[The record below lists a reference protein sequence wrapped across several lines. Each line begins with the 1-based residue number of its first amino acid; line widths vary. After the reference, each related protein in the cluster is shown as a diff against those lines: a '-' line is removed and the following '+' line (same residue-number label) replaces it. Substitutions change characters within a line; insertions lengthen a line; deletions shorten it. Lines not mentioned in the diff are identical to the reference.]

1 MRRKRTTS
9 WKMART
15 GVVNIQVKISGE
27 GLEQYRKELLRLR
40 RTLKQLERES
50 PFTFTIIGK
59 TGLSAADIKMVKKP
73 SFREV
78 SSVLNPAHQD
88 IYTASPRGQAFR
100 QRVDTARGPIQTL
113 RQEAIR
119 QFVSKQKGSVK
130 TRLDAKREY
139 AIAKAL
145 FSPGFIVR

>member
-1 MRRKRTTS
+1 MVLITLIR
-9 WKMART
+9 
-15 GVVNIQVKISGE
+15 IEVKISGE

-40 RTLKQLERES
+40 KTLRQLERES

-59 TGLSAADIKMVKKP
+59 TGTTAADIKMVKKP

-88 IYTASPRGQAFR
+88 IYTASPKGQAFR
-100 QRVDTARGPIQTL
+100 QRVDAARGPIQTL